1 MTTTETDAIKVGDL
15 VVYLSVDGQ
24 ILGDDRGKVLSVFRT
39 RDSKTLVDVQWE
51 RLGMP
56 KRLSIERLAKT
67 SDNDRPQTS

>member
-1 MTTTETDAIKVGDL
+1 MTTTETDTIKVGDL

-39 RDSKTLVDVQWE
+39 RDSKTLVDVQWD

-56 KRLSIERLAKT
+56 KRLNIERLAKT
-67 SDNDRPQTS
+67 SDNHR

>member
-1 MTTTETDAIKVGDL
+1 MTNTETDTIKVGDL

-39 RDSKTLVDVQWE
+39 RDSKTLVDVQWD

-56 KRLSIERLAKT
+56 KRLNIERLAKT
-67 SDNDRPQTS
+67 SAHHR